1 MRQSSSNSLQ
11 LISSFHPL
19 PVCIPH
25 PAPSSLPLPNPSLLL
40 LLMFS
45 LCSPLQ
51 IYFWLNWVTL
61 HNFKVPCTHHL
72 HINLACLSVRLYP
85 INVKRLK
92 RSGPNF
98 VWDLTWPQGRFMNDQ
113 NLKKLFLKVFYFCK
127 NILNLEY
134 PRNSLLF
141 QCLQSEHVYNWNRRR
156 ARSALK
162 A

>member
-1 MRQSSSNSLQ
+1 MRQSSSNYLQ

-25 PAPSSLPLPNPSLLL
+25 PSPSSLPLPNPSLLL

-45 LCSPLQ
+45 LCSPIQ
-51 IYFWLNWVTL
+51 IYCWLNWVTL

-72 HINLACLSVRLYP
+72 YINLACLSVRLYP

-98 VWDLTWPQGRFMNDQ
+98 VWDLTWPQGRVMNDQ
-113 NLKKLFLKVFYFCK
+113 NLKNLCLKVFYFFIK
-127 NILNLEY
+127 SAKFFS
-134 PRNSLLF
+134 SLL
-141 QCLQSEHVYNWNRRR
+141 LNVYNENTFTMGIEDGRE
-156 ARSALK
+156 AP
-162 A
+162 